1 MFKTHFGTSYYSEG
15 RRPSFAGVDIFGKIL
30 KASAIRQEIVP
41 YDFRHTFASRLRMKG
56 DHLDTIAKLMG
67 YSKLETTQR
76 YAHLHPDY
84 LRSSIE
90 KLSSVA

>member
-1 MFKTHFGTSYYSEG
+1 MRK
-15 RRPSFAGVDIFGKIL
+15 D
-30 KASAIRQEIVP
+30 IVP
-41 YDFRHTFASRLRMKG
+41 YDFRHTFASWLRMKG
-56 DHLDTIAKLMG
+56 EHLDTIAKLMG
-67 YSKLETTQR
+67 DSKLETTQR

>member
-1 MFKTHFGTSYYSEG
+1 MLKTHVGTSYYSEG
-15 RRPSFAGVDIFGKIL
+15 RRLSCAGVDIFGKIL
-30 KASAIRQEIVP
+30 KDSAIRQDIVP
-41 YDFRHTFASRLRMKG
+41 YDFRHTFASWLRKKG
-56 DHLDTIAKLMG
+56 EHLDTIAKLIG
-67 YSKLETTQR
+67 HSKFETTQR